1 MAAACRGGAQLAR
14 GLGLTPAAWVLAAR
28 QRPTSAGGRAGGS
41 SGLAGCAQHASH
53 VSASRARCAAA
64 QLLRPSALTAGP
76 AAAALASQRTLALG
90 GGAAIGA
97 GGSRAGAVAAAAAAA
112 AGLRSVG
119 TVHRGKIIGNV
130 MEAWERRTVDG
141 IVEKRDPAHFDDFR
155 VGDSVA
161 VRFVNVWNP
170 QKLATFSGI
179 CIARRGGILRA
190 SFTLRNHID
199 GYAMEQQFPLN
210 SPLLRGIR
218 VIKEPLKRKKRAKLY
233 YLRDRAPKESTV
245 VVNEKDLD
253 LPTAP

>member
-76 AAAALASQRTLALG
+76 AAAALASQQRTLALG

-155 VGDSVA
+155 VSASSGRACVVFVSGP
-161 VRFVNVWNP
+161 RFAAL
-170 QKLATFSGI
+170 LAQEAAAMRPVVPAQPLT
-179 CIARRGGILRA
+179 
-190 SFTLRNHID
+190 
-199 GYAMEQQFPLN
+199 YAT
-210 SPLLRGIR
+210 
-218 VIKEPLKRKKRAKLY
+218 
-233 YLRDRAPKESTV
+233 RAPAGGRLRRCAVCQRVESAEARHV
-245 VVNEKDLD
+245 LGHLHCAAGRYPAGVLH
-253 LPTAP
+253 PAQSH